1 MFQQENWPQVGDLVV
16 ATVKSLESYGA
27 YVSLDEYP
35 SKEGFLHISEI
46 SSTWVRNIRNYVREG
61 QKVVLQVLR
70 VDQARRQIDLSLR
83 RVSRDEQRKKIEE
96 WKKNRRAEMLI
107 KAAANILKVNE
118 LELYRDVAPK
128 LEERFGSIYSGLEES
143 AKKGARALV
152 DAGLP
157 EEMAQ
162 VLAEIAREKIIIK
175 GVTIYGTFEMT
186 SMEPRGIEAIKKVLT
201 EAKELGENSEAEV
214 NLYTLGAPKY
224 RIEVTSA
231 DYKKAESILERIV
244 ATVQASWSSHDG
256 RFSFKRE

>member
-70 VDQARRQIDLSLR
+70 VDQTRRQIDLSLR
-83 RVSRDEQRKKIEE
+83 RVSKDEQRKKIEE

-107 KAAANILKVNE
+107 KAAASILKVNE
-118 LELYRDVAPK
+118 IELYRDVAPK
-128 LEERFGSIYSGLEES
+128 LEEKFGSIYSGLEES

-157 EEMAQ
+157 EETAR

-231 DYKKAESILERIV
+231 DYKKAESVLERIV
-244 ATVQASWSSHDG
+244 ETVQASWSRHDG